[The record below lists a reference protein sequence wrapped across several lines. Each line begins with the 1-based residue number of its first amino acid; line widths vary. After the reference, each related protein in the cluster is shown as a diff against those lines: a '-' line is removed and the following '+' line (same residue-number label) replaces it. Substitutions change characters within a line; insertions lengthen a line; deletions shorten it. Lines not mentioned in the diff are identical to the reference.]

1 MPNWCENTL
10 YIESDKETIAQIV
23 EAIEQNKLLHFMKPV
38 PEDKAEIAFYDGHDW
53 RVDNWGTKWEVEAHI
68 DSEHDETSVSIWF
81 DSAWAPPVAAYNS
94 FFKRMNELDHP
105 IEIRAQYIEWGGM
118 FCGEYI
124 NGEDQLWVIPDN
136 IEEAKGNLPE
146 EILEQFNILENIET
160 FTDTETEK
168 EKEVDHA
175 DDV

>member
-23 EAIEQNKLLHFMKPV
+23 EAIEQNKLLHFMNPM
-38 PEDKAEIAFYDGHDW
+38 PEDKATDWYDW
-53 RVDNWGTKWEVEAHI
+53 RVDNWGTKWEVEANL

-81 DSAWAPPVAAYNS
+81 DSAWSPPVAAYDS
-94 FFKRMNELDHP
+94 FFKRMNELDRP
-105 IEIRAQYIEWGGM
+105 IEIRAQYIEWGDSY
-118 FCGEYI
+118 CGEYV
-124 NGEDQLWVIPDN
+124 NGSDECWLIPETL
-136 IEEAKGNLPE
+136 EEAKNDLPE

>member
-1 MPNWCENTL
+1 MPNWCDNTL
-10 YIESDKETIAQIV
+10 YIESDKETIAHIV
-23 EAIEQNKLLHFMKPV
+23 EAIEQGKLLHFMNPM
-38 PEDKAEIAFYDGHDW
+38 PEDKAEDWYSW

-81 DSAWAPPVAAYNS
+81 DSAWAPPTAAYDS
-94 FFKRMNELDHP
+94 FYNRMNELNRP
-105 IEIRAQYIEWGGM
+105 IEIRAQYIEWGGQ

-124 NGEDQLWVIPDN
+124 NGEDQCWIIPDN
-136 IEEAKGNLPE
+136 VEEAKGNIPE
-146 EILEQFNILENIET
+146 EILEHFNILETLECCAENE
-160 FTDTETEK
+160 DKPEK